1 MSIAVPASPHTEL
14 SRGFV
19 LIMSL
24 ACGLCAGANYFNQ
37 PLIYAIATDLH
48 TTTTQA
54 ALTVVLAQV
63 GYGLG
68 LLFLVPLGDLL
79 EKRRFIISLMVLSAT
94 AQILLSLSD
103 SLVLLY
109 SMTLG
114 ASFFSIAAQVLIP
127 FAATLSP
134 SHKSAEIVGVLMS
147 GLVMG
152 ILLARTFAGFI
163 STTLSWH
170 YVYLL
175 SGMFTLMFAVVMWH
189 KLPTTQPNREL
200 KLLGIYRSLIE
211 LAYQQPHLIR
221 RGIAGGLG
229 FGILAMIFTT
239 MTFILANPPYL
250 FNEFQIGF
258 FGLLGVIGIFA
269 TRWSGKTIGQ
279 GKENFVAILCSGLL
293 LLGWIPLAFAR
304 MNLGLY
310 ALGVLM
316 CYFGLTAFHVLNQ
329 NLVYRISIQARSR
342 INAVYMTL
350 YFSGA
355 ALGSLCTVY
364 AWAHWSWPGC
374 VLLGIVY
381 GSLILAIDRYDFRQ
395 MRQADS
401 SSVS

>member
-1 MSIAVPASPHTEL
+1 MSADQASASQITEL

-19 LIMSL
+19 LMMSL

-37 PLIYAIATDLH
+37 PLIYAIAADLH

-79 EKRRFIISLMVLSAT
+79 EKRRFIVSLMLLSAL
-94 AQILLSLSD
+94 AQILLSFSPDLS
-103 SLVLLY
+103 LLY
-109 SMTLG
+109 SMTLC

-134 SHKSAEIVGVLMS
+134 VHKSAEIVGVLMS

-163 STTLSWH
+163 STVLSWH

-175 SGMFTLMFAVVMWH
+175 SGLLTALFAVVMWQ
-189 KLPTTQPNREL
+189 KLPTTVPNKAL
-200 KLLGIYRSLIE
+200 KLGLIYRSLLE
-211 LAYQQPHLIR
+211 LAWREPHLIR

-239 MTFILANPPYL
+239 MTFILANPPYQ
-250 FNEFQIGF
+250 FNEFQIGL

-269 TRWSGKTIGQ
+269 TRWSGRTIGK
-279 GKENFVAILCSGLL
+279 GRENFVALLCCSLM
-293 LLGWIPLAFAR
+293 LLGWIPLTFAR

-329 NLVYRISIQARSR
+329 NLVYRISVSARSR
-342 INAVYMTL
+342 INAIYMTL

-355 ALGSLCTVY
+355 ALGSLTTIY
-364 AWAHWSWPGC
+364 AWEHWSWPGC
-374 VLLGIVY
+374 VLLGLFY
-381 GSLILAIDRYDFRQ
+381 GSLILAIDRYDFKHRHQ
-395 MRQADS
+395 
-401 SSVS
+401 VSA